1 MKFKRLVGID
11 FDNTL
16 VENEYPK
23 IGKLKTRM
31 LEIIG
36 NEQDKYGKENV
47 DFILWTCRRGKE
59 LENAIEFIKENKL
72 PIKYFNESH
81 PQALE
86 YFNVVDKIP
95 AKTRKIFTNVLYD
108 DRTRNPIVEDKII
121 DRLEDILGYVDDD
134 RVHDDIYELV
144 RDIEDGNFLDD

>member
-23 IGKLKTRM
+23 IGKLKIRM

-86 YFNVVDKIP
+86 YFNVVGKIP

-121 DRLEDILGYVDDD
+121 DGLEDILGYIDND
-134 RVHDDIYELV
+134 RVHDDIYELI